1 MSALARLLAGRADR
15 AGLDRT
21 GLEGFYDLELEW
33 SSDLG
38 LRSMPPDS
46 AGVGELRVDGLSLF
60 TALQEQLG
68 LKLEPGRGP
77 VDVIVIDRAE
87 APTPD

>member
-1 MSALARLLAGRADR
+1 MAALARLLAGRGGR

-33 SSDLG
+33 SSDVG
-38 LRSMPPDS
+38 LERAPVGS
-46 AGVGELRVDGLSLF
+46 AGADELTADGLSLF

-68 LKLEPGRGP
+68 LKLNAGRGP
-77 VDVIVIDRAE
+77 VNVIVIDRAE
-87 APTPD
+87 PPSEN